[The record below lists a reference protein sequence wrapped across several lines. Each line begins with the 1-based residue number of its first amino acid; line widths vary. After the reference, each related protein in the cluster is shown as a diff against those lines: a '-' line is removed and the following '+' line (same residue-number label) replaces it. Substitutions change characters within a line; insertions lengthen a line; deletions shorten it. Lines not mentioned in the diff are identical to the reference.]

1 MVTHRATNGKTF
13 VSPMMGCWRLF
24 DPKLLTA
31 VAAFSAK
38 KFYCVQL
45 PFKPILGGDRIM
57 QQGMGCSALKIS
69 KIDKTPTPHH
79 RKNAA
84 LLKGAIDLVRSLG
97 GKGGKKKQKNCVRTK

>member
-1 MVTHRATNGKTF
+1 
-13 VSPMMGCWRLF
+13 
-24 DPKLLTA
+24 
-31 VAAFSAK
+31 
-38 KFYCVQL
+38 
-45 PFKPILGGDRIM
+45 M

-97 GKGGKKKQKNCVRTK
+97 GKGVKKSKKKLRAC